1 MASETAIA
9 AAILETVRARGPGR
23 TACPSEVARALDP
36 EADAWR
42 DLMPAVRRVAGAL
55 VREGRLVVTRRGEP
69 VDPEAGGGP
78 IRLGLPRDVT
88 EA

>member
-1 MASETAIA
+1 MADEAAIA

-23 TACPSEVARALDP
+23 TACPSEVARALEP
-36 EADAWR
+36 DAWR
-42 DLMPAVRRVAGAL
+42 ELMPAVRRVAGAL

-78 IRLGLPRDVT
+78 IRLSLPRDET